1 MLEAVGRGFT
11 HLAVRI
17 TERLR
22 NQSPARTVID
32 VVALL
37 LALVVLYQVYL
48 FAWVLW
54 YSVFNPGGSAYMR
67 LESRRLSS
75 LTPPVSISYEW
86 TPYEAISPNL
96 KKAVIAAEDARFTQH
111 DGVEWEAIRKAWR
124 YNERQEE
131 NGSAR
136 RRGGSTLTQQLAKNL
151 FLSAD
156 RNYIR
161 KGQELIITYMI
172 EAVMSKRR
180 ILELYLNVVEYGTGI
195 FGAQAAA
202 RHYFHT
208 DAKNLS
214 ISQAARLAAIL
225 PNPRV
230 YGKNMQS
237 RFVSSRGRT
246 ISARM
251 RSAVLP
257 D

>member
-1 MLEAVGRGFT
+1 MLETVGRIASAVVTGIAERVRSQSIARS
-11 HLAVRI
+11 LADLVGLLI
-17 TERLR
+17 
-22 NQSPARTVID
+22 AVI
-32 VVALL
+32 L
-37 LALVVLYQVYL
+37 LYQVYL

-67 LESRRLSS
+67 EQASQLAAQD
-75 LTPPVSISYEW
+75 PPVSIQYEW

-96 KKAVIAAEDARFTQH
+96 KKAVIAAEDARFTEH
-111 DGVEWEAIRKAWR
+111 GGVEWEAIRKAWR

-131 NGSAR
+131 AGHTR

-156 RNYIR
+156 RSYIR

-172 EAVMSKRR
+172 EAIMSKQR

-202 RHYFHT
+202 RHYFKV
-208 DAKNLS
+208 DAAHLS
-214 ISQAARLAAIL
+214 ASQAARLAAIL

-237 RFVSSRGRT
+237 RYVLSRGRT

-257 D
+257 G

>member
-1 MLEAVGRGFT
+1 MLEAVGRI
-11 HLAVRI
+11 ASEIVIAIAERVRA
-17 TERLR
+17 
-22 NQSPARTVID
+22 QSIARSIID
-32 VVALL
+32 LVALL
-37 LALVVLYQVYL
+37 IAVIMLYQIYL

-67 LESRRLSS
+67 EQASRLAA
-75 LTPPVSISYEW
+75 LDPPVSIQYEW
-86 TPYEAISPNL
+86 TPYEAISPAL
-96 KKAVIAAEDARFTQH
+96 KKAVIAAEDARFTEH
-111 DGVEWEAIRKAWR
+111 GGVEWEAIRKAWR

-131 NGSAR
+131 AGRNR

-156 RNYIR
+156 RTYIR
-161 KGQELIITYMI
+161 KGQELVIAYMI

-180 ILELYLNVVEYGTGI
+180 ILELYLNVVEYGNGI

-202 RHYFHT
+202 RHYFNV
-208 DAKNLS
+208 DAARLS
-214 ISQAARLAAIL
+214 TYQAARLAAIL

-237 RFVSSRGRT
+237 RYVQSRGRT

-251 RSAVLP
+251 RNAELP